1 MVLPGK
7 NTVKGDWNR
16 GSGSASAPKPRCSPP
31 PFGDVVFQAEDGIWF
46 LDTLEGS
53 LTRTWDSTGALK
65 ADLATA
71 SGQDRYLLAGLAIG
85 AEHQGL
91 IPAPGQV
98 YGFKTPP
105 VIGGTLDLGN
115 VEVIDFVSACISR
128 AASRPGP
135 ETTYGH
141 AHLRLHDQ
149 RRQPM
154 TPETAFSITGLGR
167 AREEAGC
174 EG

>member
-1 MVLPGK
+1 MELTRSFTPEQFAQGL
-7 NTVKGDWNR
+7 
-16 GSGSASAPKPRCSPP
+16 GSWQWISIGAKTPLFTS
-31 PFGDVVFQAEDGIWF
+31 PFGDVVFQAEDGFWF

-91 IPAPGQV
+91 IPAPGQI

-105 VIGGTLDLGN
+105 VLGGTLDLGN
-115 VEVIDFVSACISR
+115 VEVIDFVV
-128 AASRPGP
+128 GL
-135 ETTYGH
+135 
-141 AHLRLHDQ
+141 HLAGQLHDQ
-149 RRQPM
+149 VRRLPPG
-154 TPETAFSITGLGR
+154 TRISGFTISGDSP
-167 AREEAGC
+167 
-174 EG
+174 

>member
-1 MVLPGK
+1 MAVDQHRRQNPAVHLP
-7 NTVKGDWNR
+7 
-16 GSGSASAPKPRCSPP
+16 S
-31 PFGDVVFQAEDGIWF
+31 PFGDVVFQAEDGFWF

-105 VIGGTLDLGN
+105 VLGGTLDLAT
-115 VEVIDFVSACISR
+115 SKSSIS
-128 AASRPGP
+128 
-135 ETTYGH
+135 
-141 AHLRLHDQ
+141 
-149 RRQPM
+149 
-154 TPETAFSITGLGR
+154 
-167 AREEAGC
+167 
-174 EG
+174 